1 MIGGEFDSFFNEVEE
16 FVDDLMRITAQSAA
30 VRDSLARIRVRRVR
44 PKFRAYRRAPR
55 APDRQWCSPIWMNAP
70 PRGLKCR

>member
-1 MIGGEFDSFFNEVEE
+1 MTGDEFDSFFNEVDE
-16 FVDDLMRITAQSAA
+16 FVDDLMRITAQSAI
-30 VRDSLARIRVRRVR
+30 VCDSIKRIRTRRVR
-44 PKFRAYRRAPR
+44 PKIRAYRRAPR